1 MFRAFQTALLS
12 LALFAALVSS
22 AAANPNYRSTI
33 TKITPPQPGLE
44 LEVLG
49 FDQNLLLINKTG
61 KTVLVR
67 GYELEPYARI
77 LADGTVQENVN
88 SPATYLNS
96 DRYGTATVPPGAGAD
111 EPPKWKTLNRT
122 GRLIWHDHRMHWM
135 GSDSGAPPM
144 VKDPSKQAKVFDYE
158 VPLNVGGAPVKV
170 AGTLVWVGEQGG
182 GAPVGA
188 IVAFVLVLLV
198 ALAVVVIVRR
208 RRRFAERGDEGESW

>member
-12 LALFAALVSS
+12 LVLSAALISS

-33 TKITPPQPGLE
+33 TKIAPPQPGLE

-49 FDQNLLLINKTG
+49 FDQNMLLINKTG
-61 KTVLVR
+61 KTVLVL

-77 LADGTVQENVN
+77 LADGTVQENAN
-88 SPATYLNS
+88 SPASYLNS

-144 VKDPSKQAKVFDYE
+144 VKDSSKRAKVFDYE
-158 VPLNVGGAPVKV
+158 IPLEVGGAPVKV

-182 GAPVGA
+182 GAPLGA
-188 IVAFVLVLLV
+188 IVAFVVVLLV
-198 ALAVVVIVRR
+198 ALVVVVIVRR
-208 RRRFAERGDEGESW
+208 RRSVPRS

>member
-1 MFRAFQTALLS
+1 MFRTFQTALLS
-12 LALFAALVSS
+12 LALFAALVSP

-61 KTVLVR
+61 KTVLVL

-96 DRYGTATVPPGAGAD
+96 DRYGTATVPPSAGAD
-111 EPPKWKTLNRT
+111 EPPKWKTLNGT

-135 GSDSGAPPM
+135 GSDSAAPPM
-144 VKDPSKQAKVFDYE
+144 VKDQSKRAKVFDYE
-158 VPLNVGGAPVKV
+158 IPLEVGGTPVKV
-170 AGTLVWVGEQGG
+170 AGTLVWVGEQAG

-188 IVAFVLVLLV
+188 IVAFVIVVLA

-208 RRRFAERGDEGESW
+208 RRSVPRR

>member
-67 GYELEPYARI
+67 G
-77 LADGTVQENVN
+77 
-88 SPATYLNS
+88 
-96 DRYGTATVPPGAGAD
+96 
-111 EPPKWKTLNRT
+111 
-122 GRLIWHDHRMHWM
+122 
-135 GSDSGAPPM
+135 
-144 VKDPSKQAKVFDYE
+144 
-158 VPLNVGGAPVKV
+158 
-170 AGTLVWVGEQGG
+170 
-182 GAPVGA
+182 
-188 IVAFVLVLLV
+188 
-198 ALAVVVIVRR
+198 
-208 RRRFAERGDEGESW
+208 

>member
-1 MFRAFQTALLS
+1 MSRAFQTALLS

-49 FDQNLLLINKTG
+49 FDQNMLLINKTG
-61 KTVLVR
+61 KAVLVR

-96 DRYGTATVPPGAGAD
+96 DRYGKATVPSSAGAD
-111 EPPKWKTLNRT
+111 EPPAWKTLNRT

-144 VKDPSKQAKVFDYE
+144 VKDRSNQAKVFDYE

-182 GAPVGA
+182 GAPIGA
-188 IVAFVLVLLV
+188 IVAFALVLLV

-208 RRRFAERGDEGESW
+208 RRRAATSADEGESW

>member
-96 DRYGTATVPPGAGAD
+96 DRYGKATVPPSAGAD
-111 EPPKWKTLNRT
+111 EPAAWKTLNRT

-135 GSDSGAPPM
+135 GSDSGAPPT
-144 VKDPSKQAKVFDYE
+144 VKVPSKQAKGFDYE